1 MWLANHR
8 PAQRG
13 VFFSSRPAPPR
24 PWPLSSMWRVKH
36 TISTPCLR
44 SVSRSTAPPSRSL
57 VSTVLLTNE
66 GYDTK
71 QVTELRALLRQRGLT
86 TSGRKAELV
95 QRLKQSDMARAGS
108 TLANA
113 DKAPKSRAKKG
124 GQAVKDLEEKQPSLN
139 IEPGTVVS
147 ATAVLKGQ
155 GAGVSSPQAEQP
167 ETSAVPGKPEL
178 LSDSSAPTFHVKM
191 PSEKLEE
198 PEPQYIPSI
207 KPLTDPTSH
216 NYTDPTL
223 ESDLILPHVPR
234 VYRVAQ
240 DTDVAHIGG
249 LSWSEKQGVP
259 SSSRSVVL
267 DLLSDALP
275 TKTQKKLEQA
285 WDDAQDAAR
294 HTLSNIATEVT
305 SALPVDPSVT
315 PSTSNAR
322 PSARRPLNER
332 ERQGL
337 WVLGG
342 IVATGLAVGS
352 VVSGDKPPRAAAAP
366 HPVYQPPVYEQG
378 GGIVGGGA
386 RRV

>member
-1 MWLANHR
+1 
-8 PAQRG
+8 
-13 VFFSSRPAPPR
+13 
-24 PWPLSSMWRVKH
+24 MWRVKH
-36 TISTPCLR
+36 TISTPSLR
-44 SVSRSTAPPSRSL
+44 AVSRSTVPPSRSL

-113 DKAPKSRAKKG
+113 DKAPRSRAKKG
-124 GQAVKDLEEKQPSLN
+124 GQAVKDLEEKQPSLQ

-147 ATAVLKGQ
+147 ATAVLQGQ

-167 ETSAVPGKPEL
+167 ETGAVPGKPEL
-178 LSDSSAPTFHVKM
+178 PTDASTPTFHVKM

-223 ESDLILPHVPR
+223 ESDLVLPHVPR

-240 DTDVAHIGG
+240 DADVAHIGG
-249 LSWSEKQGVP
+249 LAWSEKQGVP

-267 DLLSDALP
+267 DLLSDVLP
-275 TKTQKKLEQA
+275 AKTQKKLEQT
-285 WDDAQDAAR
+285 WDDAQDAVR
-294 HTLSNIATEVT
+294 HTVSNVATEVT
-305 SALPVDPSVT
+305 SVLPLDPSVA

-322 PSARRPLNER
+322 PSARRPLNESESR
-332 ERQGL
+332 GL
-337 WVLGG
+337 WVLGT

-352 VVSGDKPPRAAAAP
+352 FVSNDKPRPSAAAAAAP
-366 HPVYQPPVYEQG
+366 CPVYQPPVYEQG